1 MSASDL
7 PSSSSVRSVSAS
19 MPSRPVTTSDAS
31 PKMWPNTPPPRW
43 PWPPWPTRSPWSG
56 RLSLSW
62 ATTASAC
69 SAVIVPSSTSGCSAS
84 RSRVPESGDAVDSSV
99 VVSSGVVSAGV
110 ESSGSCLRV
119 CCTTALGDAALD
131 KPGTPNANPAA
142 APPRSPAVRPMVTP
156 RARYDFAGASFG
168 SIAACI
174 SLSLSIVVWPFGT
187 SGGGRRASAPPDDHP
202 TRPRQEAGMNAG

>member
-1 MSASDL
+1 
-7 PSSSSVRSVSAS
+7 

-43 PWPPWPTRSPWSG
+43 PGPPRPNRPPWSG
-56 RLSLSW
+56 RLSFSW

-84 RSRVPESGDAVDSSV
+84 RSRVPESGDVVDSSV

-110 ESSGSCLRV
+110 ESSGVVSGV

-142 APPRSPAVRPMVTP
+142 APPRSPAARPMVTP
-156 RARYDFAGASFG
+156 RARYDFAEFELAGASSG

-187 SGGGRRASAPPDDHP
+187 SGGGRRASAPPTITQHD
-202 TRPRQEAGMNAG
+202 RGKRRV